1 MQREPIQLIRGLG
14 LTAAIAVNVANII
27 GTGVFLKARVMT
39 CNIGTPGKAL
49 MVWVFAGLLSLAGAL
64 TYAELLAM
72 MPRAAGEYGIIRDAY
87 GRAGGFLY
95 GWTQFLIARTAS
107 AAALAVGFAIFLND
121 FLGGALKQVYFE
133 RTFNGHTI
141 SFGRLQIIALGAIL
155 VTTLINSAAVRVSGG
170 VATALTALKILVLIG
185 VAIAAFVFSGGD
197 WGHLSQANTGGT
209 CEGVAVTTGG
219 FAGLAAA
226 MLGALWAYDGWNN
239 VTFMAGEVKR
249 PERNLPLALIGS
261 MLLVMAIYVFINVSY
276 YHVLSPT
283 QVASVPASSS
293 TAAEVVRRILGATAV
308 TLMAAAMMT
317 SSFGALQASILAT
330 ARIPYAMAR
339 DRLFFQGLGK
349 LSPRTHVPV
358 RPLIVQ
364 GIWAAVLVLAGS
376 YDVLT
381 DVAVFALTMFYALVA
396 GSVFIFRRRMPDAP
410 RPYRTIGYP
419 VVPILFLVVTT
430 WLILTTIWNAPFQSS
445 VGLALIMLG
454 VPVYLY
460 WERHNRRNP
469 GAPTQIP
476 DGEPILYK

>member
-1 MQREPIQLIRGLG
+1 MTPERIQLIRGLG
-14 LTAAIAVNVANII
+14 LIAAISVNVANVI

-39 CNIGTPGKAL
+39 CNVGTPGKAL

-121 FLGGALKQVYFE
+121 FLGGALKPVYFE
-133 RTFNGHTI
+133 TVIGGHTI
-141 SFGRLQIIALGAIL
+141 SFGRLQIVALGAIL
-155 VTTLINSAAVRVSGG
+155 VTTLINAAAVRVSGS

-185 VAIAAFVFSGGD
+185 VGVTAFLFSGGD
-197 WGHLSQANTGGT
+197 WGHLSQANVNGT

-239 VTFMAGEVKR
+239 VTFMAGEVKH

-261 MLLVMAIYVFINVSY
+261 MLLVMAIYLFVNVAY

-283 QVASVPASSS
+283 EVASVPASSS

-330 ARIPYAMAR
+330 ARIPYAMAK

-364 GIWAAVLVLAGS
+364 GIWAGLLVLAGS
-376 YDVLT
+376 YDMLT
-381 DVAVFALTMFYALVA
+381 DYAVFALTLFYALVA
-396 GSVFIFRRRMPDAP
+396 GSVFIFRRRLPDAH
-410 RPYRTIGYP
+410 RPYRTLGYP
-419 VVPILFLVVTT
+419 FVPILFLVVTA
-430 WLILTTIWNAPFQSS
+430 WLILTTIWNTPLQSS
-445 VGLALIMLG
+445 IGLGLMLLG
-454 VPVYLY
+454 LPVYMY
-460 WERHNRRNP
+460 WESHNRRNP
-469 GAPTQIP
+469 EKQEQGQ
-476 DGEPILYK
+476 